1 MSLNLCCE
9 NIFLIGAKLLQLEI
23 LSLKLSAM
31 WNFKVCTDW
40 SKLIMLNENWKQTW
54 EQEYANEFK
63 MCQSS
68 DFGWITSNPRRVW
81 ELTVQSKCD
90 LLCSVIRQMS
100 KMGRQG
106 YLYGDSLIKRNTV
119 NNKTLVESVQ
129 LGKSSQK
136 RFKDF
141 Y

>member
-63 MCQSS
+63 VCQSS
-68 DFGWITSNPRRVW
+68 DFGWITSNPSPRYGRCRESYVTDRVKTKTCVGTDSAVKMW
-81 ELTVQSKCD
+81 SFVFGDQTNVQNGETR
-90 LLCSVIRQMS
+90 VPIWRF
-100 KMGRQG
+100 
-106 YLYGDSLIKRNTV
+106 TH
-119 NNKTLVESVQ
+119 KT
-129 LGKSSQK
+129 
-136 RFKDF
+136 
-141 Y
+141 

>member
-31 WNFKVCTDW
+31 WNFKVCTNC

-63 MCQSS
+63 VCQSS
-68 DFGWITSNPRRVW
+68 DFGWITSNPSPRYGRCRESYVTDRVK
-81 ELTVQSKCD
+81 TKTCVGTDSA
-90 LLCSVIRQMS
+90 V
-100 KMGRQG
+100 KMWSFVF
-106 YLYGDSLIKRNTV
+106 GDQTNV
-119 NNKTLVESVQ
+119 
-129 LGKSSQK
+129 
-136 RFKDF
+136 
-141 Y
+141 